1 MFDFK
6 ILNKIDWN
14 LLFATFLIPVL
25 GLIILYSAGF
35 NHDIDFSNAT
45 FFQKAFASK
54 VCFKQ
59 LVFMLAGLVVL
70 TIVASISPNFFANFS
85 FLFYSVGVTLLLA
98 VSLFGVVSKGSRRW
112 LDFGPL
118 HLQPSEMMKIGV
130 ILALARYLSKNPP
143 PKGGYTLI
151 QLILPFA
158 IFLVPMAFIIKQ
170 PDLGTGLAVGGIGFM
185 MVLFMGIN
193 WKALL
198 FMFLTACAIIPIGW
212 SKLHDYQKNRI
223 INLFDPDF
231 DPKGSGYHVA
241 QSKIAV
247 GSGQIFGKG
256 FLKGTQTQLEF
267 LPEHTTDFIFSVV
280 GEEWGLVGCIVVILS
295 YLYLLSRILSI
306 AGKSRDLFQSL
317 VVVGV
322 GALIFFHAFIN
333 LGMVVGILPVVG
345 IPLPLFSY
353 GGSSIITMLLGI
365 GLVMGVSVRRGY
377 Y

>member
-1 MFDFK
+1 
-6 ILNKIDWN
+6 
-14 LLFATFLIPVL
+14 
-25 GLIILYSAGF
+25 
-35 NHDIDFSNAT
+35 
-45 FFQKAFASK
+45 
-54 VCFKQ
+54 
-59 LVFMLAGLVVL
+59 
-70 TIVASISPNFFANFS
+70 
-85 FLFYSVGVTLLLA
+85 
-98 VSLFGVVSKGSRRW
+98 
-112 LDFGPL
+112 
-118 HLQPSEMMKIGV
+118 MMKIGV